1 MCWIALLVDGFG
13 GKKIHFTNTL
23 VGIGRT
29 SHVGQDIFR
38 VFVVPFEVVSM
49 LLLPRPSSARLF
61 SPGRTDV
68 QLNEFLILSAVLFC
82 TGIYGVLAR
91 RNGVLVLMSI
101 ELMLNAVN
109 INLVAFSAFT
119 KNVSGQVFALFII
132 TIAAAEVGVGLA
144 IVLLI
149 YRNLH
154 SPDLDEIDQLKG

>member
-1 MCWIALLVDGFG
+1 M
-13 GKKIHFTNTL
+13 
-23 VGIGRT
+23 
-29 SHVGQDIFR
+29 
-38 VFVVPFEVVSM
+38 
-49 LLLPRPSSARLF
+49 
-61 SPGRTDV
+61 

-109 INLVAFSAFT
+109 INLVAFAAFT
-119 KNVSGQVFALFII
+119 KNVAGQVFALFII

-149 YRNLH
+149 YRNVR
-154 SPDLDEIDQLKG
+154 SSNLDEVDQLKG

>member
-1 MCWIALLVDGFG
+1 
-13 GKKIHFTNTL
+13 
-23 VGIGRT
+23 
-29 SHVGQDIFR
+29 
-38 VFVVPFEVVSM
+38 
-49 LLLPRPSSARLF
+49 
-61 SPGRTDV
+61 V
-68 QLNEFLILSAVLFC
+68 QLNEFLILAAFLFC
-82 TGIYGVLAR
+82 VGIYGVLAR

-119 KNVSGQVFALFII
+119 KNVAGQVFALFII

-154 SPDLDEIDQLKG
+154 SPDLDEVDQLKG